1 MSDTDVPQELYTE
14 LYYVMASCY
23 YRNGNPAQARTYL
36 YEGLAIDPDD
46 QDLQELARQ
55 ILPDEEAS
63 LFIEKTTDKN

>member
-1 MSDTDVPQELYTE
+1 
-14 LYYVMASCY
+14 MASCY
-23 YRNGNPAQARTYL
+23 FKNGNSTQARTYL

-63 LFIEKTTDKN
+63 LFIEKTPEKN